1 MTLFLVL
8 VLIVVV
14 SLAQLGPL
22 FVSQALYKAGALKSG
37 SAIANISS
45 IVSSRVQ
52 RQSLKKK
59 NKLGGGGGGGGGSCT
74 DQTRSSSLADWEHWK
89 QAVGR

>member
-59 NKLGGGGGGGGGSCT
+59 NKLGGGGGGGSCT